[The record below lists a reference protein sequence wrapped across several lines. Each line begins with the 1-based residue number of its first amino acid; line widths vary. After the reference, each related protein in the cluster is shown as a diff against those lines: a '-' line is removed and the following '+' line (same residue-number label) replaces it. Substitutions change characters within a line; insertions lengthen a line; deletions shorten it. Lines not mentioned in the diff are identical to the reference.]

1 LTEEKARGLRTFA
14 LIDNMQP
21 QFAALVGSVARG
33 DTPVAG
39 MAELWVELAPGSDVY
54 PALDAA
60 LKATD
65 VRPGWLMVEREFGQI
80 EVHSASVGDVREA
93 GRVLLGHFGLTAAD
107 ALAPRVVSDTVVTS
121 VSPYEAQLINR
132 ARHGSLVVAGQALF
146 ILEVEPAG
154 YIVVAA
160 NEAEK
165 ASSITLVDFDPVG
178 KYGRLFVSGS
188 VSHVEAARQAALT
201 AIESLASRGRRDSGP
216 PVG

>member
-1 LTEEKARGLRTFA
+1 MVARGESAPPELRTFA
-14 LIDNMQP
+14 FVDNMQP

-80 EVHSASVGDVREA
+80 EIHSFSVEAVREA
-93 GRVLLGHFGLTAAD
+93 GRVLLAHFGLSPAD
-107 ALAPRVVSDTVVTS
+107 AVPPQVVSSTVVTN
-121 VSPYEAQLINR
+121 VSPYQAQLINR
-132 ARHGSLVVAGQALF
+132 SRHGSLLVAGQALF
-146 ILEVEPAG
+146 IMEVEPAG
-154 YIVVAA
+154 YVVVAA

-165 ASSITLVDFDPVG
+165 AAAATLVNFDPVG
-178 KYGRLFVSGS
+178 RYGRLFISGRIS
-188 VSHVEAARQAALT
+188 EIEAAREAAMQA
-201 AIESLASRGRRDSGP
+201 IGCRPGG
-216 PVG
+216 